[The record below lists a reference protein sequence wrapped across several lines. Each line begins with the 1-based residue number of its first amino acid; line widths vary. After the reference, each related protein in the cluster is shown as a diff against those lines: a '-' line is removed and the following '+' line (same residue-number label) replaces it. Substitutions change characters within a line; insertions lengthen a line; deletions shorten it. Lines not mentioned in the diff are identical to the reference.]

1 MIITI
6 IILTIFFIALMI
18 SFIYSLI
25 LLKKSVNINEEKSK
39 KILELAEKRKEN
51 DISFRV
57 MTNNY
62 VLMDVAHSILLMVLN
77 LYKNNQ
83 EKYSFYFNDLYFF
96 GVPKEV
102 LENDEKIME
111 FHNNCIQNKYIVEE
125 GESPF
130 KYKFVL
136 IEEDEQN

>member
-1 MIITI
+1 MIILI

-25 LLKKSVNINEEKSK
+25 LLKKSININEEKSK
-39 KILELAEKRKEN
+39 EIFELEEKIKEN
-51 DISFRV
+51 DLSFRV
-57 MTNNY
+57 LANNY

-77 LYKNNQ
+77 LYNNNK

-111 FHNNCIQNKYIVEE
+111 FHNDCINNKYIVEE

-136 IEEDEQN
+136 IEDEQE

>member
-1 MIITI
+1 MIILI
-6 IILTIFFIALMI
+6 IITAIFFIALII

-25 LLKKSVNINEEKSK
+25 LLKKNININEEKLK
-39 KILELAEKRKEN
+39 EILELKEKIKE
-51 DISFRV
+51 DELSFQV
-57 MTNNY
+57 LANNY

-77 LYKNNQ
+77 LYNNND
-83 EKYSFYFNDLYFF
+83 EKYSFYFNNLYFF

-111 FHNNCIQNKYIVEE
+111 FHNNCINNKYIVEE
-125 GESPF
+125 GTSPF

-136 IEEDEQN
+136 IEDEQE